1 MSKITL
7 APNAAGTA
15 TFTVAAPNTSTD
27 RTLTLPDTS
36 ETLVAQGT
44 ALTLGTAVASTSGT
58 AIDFTG
64 IPAWAK
70 RITVM
75 FNGVSTSGTNS
86 ILIQLGSGTV
96 QTSGYLTYS
105 SNMGSASVSNGQN
118 YTSGFG
124 IAITSA
130 AYITSGSAA
139 FSTFGSSAW
148 TGNGF
153 FADSSGVNGFP
164 LGGVV
169 SLSGALDRI
178 RITTVGGTDTFD
190 AGSINIMYEG

>member
-64 IPAWAK
+64 IPAWVK

-75 FNGVSTSGTNS
+75 FSG
-86 ILIQLGSGTV
+86 
-96 QTSGYLTYS
+96 
-105 SNMGSASVSNGQN
+105 
-118 YTSGFG
+118 
-124 IAITSA
+124 
-130 AYITSGSAA
+130 
-139 FSTFGSSAW
+139 
-148 TGNGF
+148 
-153 FADSSGVNGFP
+153 
-164 LGGVV
+164 V
-169 SLSGALDRI
+169 SLSGTAHINVQLGTTSGFTVSGYLSTQQQGSASNASSTTGFISGGNGSTSVMSGSMVILKMGVSDIWIETNIVKLNTGNIAWGGGDVSISGTVDRV
-178 RITTVGGTDTFD
+178 RITTEGTDTFD
-190 AGSINIMYEG
+190 AGTVNIMYEG

>member
-105 SNMGSASVSNGQN
+105 SKMGSASVSNGQN

>member
-7 APNAAGTA
+7 TPNAAGTA

-70 RITVM
+70 RVTVM

-86 ILIQLGSGTV
+86 ILIQLGSGAV

-105 SNMGSASVSNGQN
+105 SKMGNASVSNGQN

-124 IAITSA
+124 ISTTSA

-139 FSTFGSSAW
+139 FSTFGSNAW

-153 FADSSGVNGFP
+153 FADSSGGNGFP